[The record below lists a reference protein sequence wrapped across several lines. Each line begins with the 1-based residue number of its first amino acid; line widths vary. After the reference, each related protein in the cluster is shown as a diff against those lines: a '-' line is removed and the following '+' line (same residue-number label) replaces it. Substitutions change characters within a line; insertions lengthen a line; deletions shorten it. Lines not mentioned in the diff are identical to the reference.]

1 MDLGSCRGC
10 SGQAGA
16 RGGQGFVSA
25 THTVG
30 EYVNPRVKITWSNPT
45 ANIAGLMRYST
56 GERRAHGCATTLG
69 RWVMIIDGLLSL
81 KSKLFICSLNALHCN
96 CLHLLF
102 FFCFFPPKTFDSL
115 LISGTFCISDKVD
128 SECRTS
134 RHVIALSWRSLPYP
148 LVWTSKNK
156 KGRMVSLNV

>member
-16 RGGQGFVSA
+16 LGGQGFVSD
-25 THTVG
+25 THTEG

-56 GERRAHGCATTLG
+56 REPRAHGCATTRGL
-69 RWVMIIDGLLSL
+69 RVMIIDGLLSL

-96 CLHLLF
+96 CLHLF
-102 FFCFFPPKTFDSL
+102 ISKTFFL
-115 LISGTFCISDKVD
+115 MNC
-128 SECRTS
+128 
-134 RHVIALSWRSLPYP
+134 
-148 LVWTSKNK
+148 
-156 KGRMVSLNV
+156 